1 MQYQH
6 ITEIQWASSNAL
18 PVRLQS
24 MEKLDEI
31 SNVQIFPCEMFG
43 KKGKKFRFH
52 LPSARD
58 RFVTKYMSKNCAKD
72 LPPFGYQYKLA
83 KLDCRVWWIPLK
95 GSNQWQLLFNGHIFQ
110 FPFHIFFQK
119 SIY

>member
-31 SNVQIFPCEMFG
+31 SNVQSQFFPVKCLVRKE
-43 KKGKKFRFH
+43 KITLSSTIR
-52 LPSARD
+52 
-58 RFVTKYMSKNCAKD
+58 
-72 LPPFGYQYKLA
+72 
-83 KLDCRVWWIPLK
+83 
-95 GSNQWQLLFNGHIFQ
+95 
-110 FPFHIFFQK
+110 
-119 SIY
+119 